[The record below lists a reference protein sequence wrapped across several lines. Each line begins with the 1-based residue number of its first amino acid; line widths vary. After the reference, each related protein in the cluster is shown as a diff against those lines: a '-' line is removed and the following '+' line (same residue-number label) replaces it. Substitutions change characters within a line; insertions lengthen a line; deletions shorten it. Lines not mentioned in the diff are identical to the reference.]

1 MHTVHTS
8 HLFQD
13 ALSVEQ
19 EQRTKRHGFAKPTTS
34 TNDKELFTSPKK
46 RRACLRL
53 ARITCRRKAMACIHR
68 QQKVLRGYAA
78 KKTECVHRPGN
89 HLQLTGRGQG
99 YTTAHFEKCKYTC
112 TESQNMM
119 LHVQHCISLSQ
130 SAPSSFTIATRNG
143 RTKLLSKFV
152 CVCVEKSSSYRSWLR
167 RCGQQGPA
175 RGPPR
180 HTETHTPHAPPV
192 DS

>member
-1 MHTVHTS
+1 MLCVYGHIRTYMHNICAILMHRP
-8 HLFQD
+8 LFAAQKTF
-13 ALSVEQ
+13 LHPP
-19 EQRTKRHGFAKPTTS
+19 TKGTAS
-34 TNDKELFTSPKK
+34 WC
-46 RRACLRL
+46 AY
-53 ARITCRRKAMACIHR
+53 AVTCSRKAMACIHR
-68 QQKVLRGYAA
+68 QQMVLSGYAA

-119 LHVQHCISLSQ
+119 LHVQRCISLSQ
-130 SAPSSFTIATRNG
+130 SAPASFTITTRNG
-143 RTKLLSKFV
+143 RTNLLSKFV